1 MRVAIYAR
9 VSTNGKN
16 GNGDEESRRRHRQDT
31 DNQLLQL
38 REWCAVAGHEI
49 VEEYVEH
56 ASGGKGKDKRTEFA
70 RMLEDA
76 HRRQFDI
83 VLCWA
88 LDRFSREGMVPT
100 IGYLQ
105 RLAAAGVGFHCYTE
119 PMLSTDNEMIRD
131 IVLAVM
137 SSLAKQE
144 RLRHVERIHAGIAR
158 ARIKG
163 TQSGKPI
170 GRPWTDKRKEAAIR
184 AELAK
189 GTGILKTARL
199 CKVGTGTVQRIK
211 RAMAAS

>member
-1 MRVAIYAR
+1 MVLQGR
-9 VSTNGKN
+9 
-16 GNGDEESRRRHRQDT
+16 SRDCRGVRR
-31 DNQLLQL
+31 
-38 REWCAVAGHEI
+38 AGQ
-49 VEEYVEH
+49 
-56 ASGGKGKDKRTEFA
+56 RW
-70 RMLEDA
+70 
-76 HRRQFDI
+76 RRQREAVRILCASSNILAKQRFDI

-105 RLAAAGVGFHCYTE
+105 RLAAAGVGFHSYTE

-137 SSLAKQE
+137 ASLAKQE

-170 GRPWTDKRKEAAIR
+170 GRPWIDKRREAAIR

-211 RAMAAS
+211 REMTRAS